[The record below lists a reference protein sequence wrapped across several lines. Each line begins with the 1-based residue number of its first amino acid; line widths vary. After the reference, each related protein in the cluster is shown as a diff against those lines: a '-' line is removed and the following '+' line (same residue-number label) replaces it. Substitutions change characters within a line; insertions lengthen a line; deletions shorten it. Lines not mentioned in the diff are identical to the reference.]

1 MSGVFI
7 SYRRDDS
14 AGHAGRLYDHLK
26 RAFGI
31 DGVFMDLDNIGR
43 GDTFAE
49 TLTAKL
55 RESDVLIAVV
65 GRRWLTLTDAA
76 GQRRLDNPDDWVR
89 EEIRTAL
96 TAGHLVI
103 PLRVDGAALPAPSDL
118 PEDIRGLMARQ
129 WAEVRDG
136 SSFEND
142 VEDLTR
148 DIRRRRAKGTWTEW
162 LRSHRIS
169 AAAVLVMALAT
180 GGYSAFSYARANRVP
195 MPLVSGQSL
204 ERATEALAAVGLRAG
219 EISRRQTNEQGPGW
233 VLDQGTPA
241 QTLVSRGTAVALT
254 VAAPKAVDLTPYVTV
269 RDVGA
274 SGTVAAAACA
284 TAMSAALALQGR
296 PRELSM
302 RYLYA
307 RSQRVE
313 ESTGEG
319 AYLETVFY
327 VAQQYGA
334 PPESDWPYDWR
345 DARLPPGRTLRDLDQ
360 AAGAYK
366 ARIARLANIDA
377 VLGALAR
384 GTPVVM
390 GARVT
395 DAWDSPK
402 NGVIVPGTDSSRD
415 VLTAVTIVAYDPET
429 RRFKFANSWGTGWAD
444 NGFAYF
450 SRDDADRLLAED
462 VGLWSVEM
470 LRSP

>member
-7 SYRRDDS
+7 SYRRDDT
-14 AGHAGRLYDHLK
+14 AGHSGRLYDHLQ
-26 RAFGI
+26 RAFGA

-49 TLTAKL
+49 TLNAKL

-96 TAGHLVI
+96 GAGHLVI
-103 PLRVDGAALPAPSDL
+103 PLRVDGAAIPVSTDL

-136 SSFEND
+136 TPFDND

-148 DIRRRRAKGTWTEW
+148 DIRRRRARGTWGEW
-162 LRSHRIS
+162 LRTHRLP
-169 AAAVLVMALAT
+169 AAAVLVMALAA
-180 GGYSAFSYARANRVP
+180 GGYSAFAYARANRVP
-195 MPLVSGQSL
+195 VPLVSGQSL

-219 EISRRQTNEQGPGW
+219 DISRRQTNEQADGW
-233 VLDQGTPA
+233 VLEQAASPH
-241 QTLVSRGTAVALT
+241 TLVSKGTAVALV
-254 VAAPKAVDLTPYVTV
+254 VAAPRAVDLTKYVTV
-269 RDVGA
+269 RDVGD
-274 SGTVAAAACA
+274 SGTVAAAASA
-284 TAMSAALALQGR
+284 TAMSAGLAIQGR
-296 PRELSM
+296 PMELSM
-302 RYLYA
+302 RYLHA

-313 ESTGEG
+313 ESTGDG

-327 VAQQYGA
+327 VARRYGA
-334 PPESDWPYDWR
+334 PPESDWPYDSR
-345 DARLPPGRTLRDLDQ
+345 NARLPAGRTLQDLDE
-360 AAGAYK
+360 AAASYK
-366 ARIARLANIDA
+366 ARITRLAHMDA
-377 VLGALAR
+377 VLGALAK
-384 GTPVVM
+384 GLPVVM

-402 NGVIVPGTDSSRD
+402 DGVIVPAADTSRD
-415 VLTAVTIVAYDPET
+415 VLTAVTIVAYDPDT
-429 RRFKFANSWGTGWAD
+429 RRFKFANSWGAGWAEK
-444 NGFAYF
+444 GFAYF
-450 SRDDADRLLAED
+450 SRDDAEKILAED

-470 LRSP
+470 LPSP